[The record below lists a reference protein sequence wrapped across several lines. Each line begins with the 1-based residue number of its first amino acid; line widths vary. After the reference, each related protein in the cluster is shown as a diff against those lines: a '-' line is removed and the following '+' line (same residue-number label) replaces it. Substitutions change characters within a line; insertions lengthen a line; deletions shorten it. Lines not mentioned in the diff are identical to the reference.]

1 MGASG
6 LPLDLVQGSPSFS
19 PPAPSLSRSPVLVLD
34 EATARIDATTDALM
48 QQVLRDQFP
57 AATLL
62 IIAHRLQ
69 DVADCTRVMVLAEG
83 RLVEF
88 DTPTRLLANSQGV
101 FSGLVAGL
109 GSSGVRLR
117 DQILREHAV
126 RDLYLR

>member
-1 MGASG
+1 
-6 LPLDLVQGSPSFS
+6 
-19 PPAPSLSRSPVLVLD
+19 
-34 EATARIDATTDALM
+34 M